1 MLLAGTQTG
10 FQPVLRV
17 CRAAIATVTVPTNLC
32 IKENKLCAVID
43 YGSASKVLKKDP
55 RNWPESGAKE
65 REERREGGTFPAE
78 SHFHELFLAYFPAAN
93 GHAHF

>member
-65 REERREGGTFPAE
+65 REERRGRRERGEERGRDLSSGESFP
-78 SHFHELFLAYFPAAN
+78 
-93 GHAHF
+93 